1 MVGSR
6 FALAEENWRQPRPLH
21 GAAFL
26 VDSALSWLVARPEVV
41 DVPDKAEVA
50 AGMRVSEQGRDE
62 VRRYV
67 AGAHAARGAAARR
80 RGVVLATLVR
90 RQALRCGGR
99 RCGEAGELAV
109 KAARTVT
116 PVALIILAVAAV
128 GYAYLV
134 DRASVSDADRAGRRR
149 EVFPA
154 FAVGEVQRVELDR
167 QDERIVVERTSDA
180 GEEAWAMRS
189 PRQEPADPAAVD
201 ALLEELNVAV
211 RLRDVPAAQGAGL
224 ESPRVRG
231 AVRVGALEYR
241 FALGASAPVPDG
253 ASFMRLDGEGT
264 FVVGKATTTALLRGA
279 DAYRDRVLVVY
290 GARDTQ
296 RLEVRAERQPG
307 EGFVLT
313 RFDPTFRL
321 SDGIRASREGVE
333 RIFGAL
339 AGARAD
345 SFLPDADA
353 DRSVAAA
360 ADALTLVAE
369 PKDTGRPRVEL
380 RVGGACPG
388 NGADVVVVSVGPGR
402 RSACVSRGAIE
413 PLRDS
418 RGTLA
423 DKGLFHARKDE
434 VAELRLESIGGS
446 GAVLD
451 LARKGTGWHERA
463 PEDLELTG
471 TELDA
476 ANERVEGLADIRAT
490 DVRLPAPGE
499 QVVARIR
506 ATIVGVDGATEVVEV
521 GAPAAD
527 GSVPVR
533 RGDDGAILKVP
544 VAEIRD
550 FDPRLPAANSERRN
564 DVVHGG

>member
-1 MVGSR
+1 MKAPRAVTPI
-6 FALAEENWRQPRPLH
+6 ALI
-21 GAAFL
+21 
-26 VDSALSWLVARPEVV
+26 
-41 DVPDKAEVA
+41 
-50 AGMRVSEQGRDE
+50 
-62 VRRYV
+62 
-67 AGAHAARGAAARR
+67 
-80 RGVVLATLVR
+80 VLA
-90 RQALRCGGR
+90 A
-99 RCGEAGELAV
+99 
-109 KAARTVT
+109 
-116 PVALIILAVAAV
+116 AAV
-128 GYAYLV
+128 GYAYLF
-134 DRASVSDADRAGRRR
+134 DRGSVSDADRAARRR

-167 QDERIVVERTSDA
+167 QGERVVLERASDA
-180 GEEAWAMRS
+180 GEDAWAMRS

-211 RLRDVPAAQGAGL
+211 RLRDVPAAEGAGL

-241 FALGASAPVPDG
+241 FEVGASAPMPDG

-264 FVVGKATTTALLRGA
+264 FVVGKALTTALLRGA
-279 DAYRDRVLVVY
+279 DAYRDRVLVAY

-296 RLEVRAERQPG
+296 RLEVRAGRQAG

-313 RFDPTFRL
+313 RFDATFRL
-321 SDGIRASREGVE
+321 GDGIRASREAVE

-345 SFLPDADA
+345 SFLADADA
-353 DRSVAAA
+353 DRSVAEA

-369 PKDTGRPRVEL
+369 PKDPDRPRVEL

-388 NGADVVVVSVGPGR
+388 NGDDVVAVSVGSVR

-413 PLRDS
+413 PLRDL
-418 RGTLA
+418 RGSLV
-423 DKGLFHARKDE
+423 DKGLLHARKDE
-434 VAELRLESIGGS
+434 VAELRLEPVGGH

-451 LARKGTGWHERA
+451 LARKGAGWHERA
-463 PEDLELTG
+463 PEDRDLAG
-471 TELDA
+471 AELDA
-476 ANERVEGLADIRAT
+476 ANARVESLVALRAA

-499 QVVARIR
+499 HFAAQVR

-527 GSVPVR
+527 GSVPLR
-533 RGDDGAILKVP
+533 RGDDGAMLKV
-544 VAEIRD
+544 
-550 FDPRLPAANSERRN
+550 AAAAARGLSPSERRN
-564 DVVHGG
+564 DVVDGG